1 MTGGQNT
8 KAVAV
13 LGLGNMG
20 SALAKA
26 LLSAGFSVIVWNR
39 TSSRSAP
46 LVERGAR
53 AAKST
58 TEAVQASDLT
68 IVCVADHAATTSV
81 IQNDAVAKALEGK
94 LLVQLGVITADE
106 SRQTARWAEAQNID
120 YRDCQEFCA

>member
-94 LLVQLGVITADE
+94 LLVQPYHFSSVHE
-106 SRQTARWAEAQNID
+106 
-120 YRDCQEFCA
+120 